1 MASDK
6 ISDKIYEEAIELEN
20 CLWNRVDYLEEH
32 ITLFSNI
39 MDFID
44 SNREAFNNYFDER
57 K

>member
-1 MASDK
+1 MKTDK
-6 ISDKIYEEAIELEN
+6 ISDKIYDEAIELEN
-20 CLWNRVDYLEEH
+20 RMWNREDYSEEH

-44 SNREAFNNYFDER
+44 SDREAFNNYFDKE

>member
-1 MASDK
+1 MKTDK
-6 ISDKIYEEAIELEN
+6 ISDKIYDEAIELEN
-20 CLWNRVDYLEEH
+20 RMWNREDYAEEH

-44 SNREAFNNYFDER
+44 SNREAFNDYFDKE

>member
-1 MASDK
+1 MKTDK
-6 ISDKIYEEAIELEN
+6 ISDKIYDEAIELEN
-20 CLWNRVDYLEEH
+20 RMWNREDYCEEH

-44 SNREAFNNYFDER
+44 SNREAFNNFFDKE